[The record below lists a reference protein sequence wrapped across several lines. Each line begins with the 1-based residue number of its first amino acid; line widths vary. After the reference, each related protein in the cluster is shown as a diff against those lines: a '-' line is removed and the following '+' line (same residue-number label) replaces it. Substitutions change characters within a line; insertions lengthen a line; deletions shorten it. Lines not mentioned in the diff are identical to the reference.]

1 MVGGGIGGG
10 HTACTRRHMV
20 QRCTRYRGV
29 HGTRRHTE
37 RACTPSP
44 LRLNDAAPAVD
55 VTVVLARYEE
65 DVSWILSYPKVR
77 FAIYNKGPELPAAVL
92 AHGRLEVVAKPNR
105 GREGVS
111 YIDYVRDH
119 YDALPA
125 VVVFSQAAPTDKVP
139 DFYAFLD
146 DVLDGSLRVDGYV
159 PAGTLKFVPRWMA
172 GHPAHGLVQMYHT
185 LFAADWKYDLFF
197 PHGATMACS
206 GEAVRARSATF
217 WQVAHHLVD
226 HDHGGVAAHPGTSA
240 RARARW
246 STSPVPVPPIGT
258 GLACRLGQQQR

>member
-1 MVGGGIGGG
+1 MEPTGEVASPPEAAPPRRTSYEAYAYRSDPR
-10 HTACTRRHMV
+10 HRQYEVDSVACKR
-20 QRCTRYRGV
+20 QW
-29 HGTRRHTE
+29 HTE

-77 FAIYNKGPELPAAVL
+77 FAIYNKGPELPAEVL

-105 GREGVS
+105 GREGAS

-217 WQVAHHLVD
+217 WQVAHHLVRRIITRPR
-226 HDHGGVAAHPGTSA
+226 AKTSGS
-240 RARARW
+240 RFSLRGR
-246 STSPVPVPPIGT
+246 SPAIFWV
-258 GLACRLGQQQR
+258 RS

>member
-1 MVGGGIGGG
+1 MEPTGEAAA
-10 HTACTRRHMV
+10 TAPPEPAPPRR
-20 QRCTRYRGV
+20 TSYEAYAYRSDPRHRQYEV
-29 HGTRRHTE
+29 DSVACKRQWHTE

-77 FAIYNKGPELPAAVL
+77 FAIYNKGPELPAEVL

-105 GREGVS
+105 GREGAS

-146 DVLDGSLRVDGYV
+146 EVLDGRSYEPVWHG
-159 PAGTLKFVPRWMA
+159 A
-172 GHPAHGLVQMYHT
+172 GHDAGAGRAAGQAHEAGLFVEIGRRVHQVVRDSYPQHHENNGM
-185 LFAADWKYDLFF
+185 LRSELNQ
-197 PHGATMACS
+197 HGDGNNAC
-206 GEAVRARSATF
+206 GHR
-217 WQVAHHLVD
+217 
-226 HDHGGVAAHPGTSA
+226 
-240 RARARW
+240 
-246 STSPVPVPPIGT
+246 
-258 GLACRLGQQQR
+258 